1 MHLCAKVFK
10 LILLKG
16 VRCVAVGR
24 GGPASGEQQV
34 PLQPQ
39 RQEQQQQQHPGQGA
53 VTVGPLSPSH
63 VWQHAGLQV
72 SFGLISPKEK

>member
-1 MHLCAKVFK
+1 M
-10 LILLKG
+10 
-16 VRCVAVGR
+16 AVGR

-63 VWQHAGLQV
+63 V
-72 SFGLISPKEK
+72 